1 MIKKKLKY
9 SFFFYSI
16 LQVAR
21 WDFGQCLIIKK
32 EEHTHSVLNCLNLS
46 SRSVSFLYWY
56 PLLTAPLS
64 SRPSER
70 PLSFLVFTPPLSF

>member
-9 SFFFYSI
+9 SFFYSI

-32 EEHTHSVLNCLNLS
+32 EEHTHSVLNCLNFS

-56 PLLTAPLS
+56 
-64 SRPSER
+64 
-70 PLSFLVFTPPLSF
+70 

>member
-1 MIKKKLKY
+1 MIKKKFKY
-9 SFFFYSI
+9 SFFYSI

-32 EEHTHSVLNCLNLS
+32 EEHTHSVLNCLNFS

-56 PLLTAPLS
+56 PLLTAPL
-64 SRPSER
+64 RPSEC